1 MFLGAVAPATLD
13 VGTAAVVIGGYGLG
27 SRRLPADNPRMAP
40 SSAGTLPGDDR
51 GSRNLGRAAIIAVA
65 ALALVAAKPA
75 HGPGA
80 VYIAGQVRNAKLG
93 FAFDIPEGL
102 QAEQGSS
109 RGLYWIGPAK
119 GGTPLVLWAI
129 DRPYWFLGPLADPS
143 DTLASFVKQN
153 FGMDC
158 DADGPDGSSH
168 ADSLIQMNRFL
179 TAHGLEA
186 VEYSVRVIEERG
198 EGGSEEKS
206 DSKAVATPKATPKVA
221 SKTVRVGGPFYIVD
235 LSRPGKPLWVRIS
248 PGCSKPADAAT
259 IHAARAFVSSL
270 QRI

>member
-1 MFLGAVAPATLD
+1 
-13 VGTAAVVIGGYGLG
+13 
-27 SRRLPADNPRMAP
+27 
-40 SSAGTLPGDDR
+40 
-51 GSRNLGRAAIIAVA
+51 
-65 ALALVAAKPA
+65 
-75 HGPGA
+75 
-80 VYIAGQVRNAKLG
+80 
-93 FAFDIPEGL
+93 L

-129 DRPYWFLGPLADPS
+129 DRPYWFVEPLANPS

-158 DADGPDGSSH
+158 DADGPDGGSH
-168 ADSLIQMNRFL
+168 ADSLIQINRFR

-186 VEYSVRVIEERG
+186 VEYSVRVIEERW
-198 EGGSEEKS
+198 EGGGGEKS
-206 DSKAVATPKATPKVA
+206 DSKAVAARKVA

-235 LSRPGKPLWVRIS
+235 LGRPGKPMWVRIS